1 MSETRV
7 MLGKRIRE
15 IRKGCKLSQEQLSEL
30 VGVDF
35 RYISKIELGKCYPSF
50 ETLEKI
56 AQSLQVEMR
65 ELFEFSHFAAAIV
78 TKQEIDKLLD
88 GADEHER
95 QLILRVTKAV
105 VRAVKVNV

>member
-7 MLGKRIRE
+7 ILGKRG
-15 IRKGCKLSQEQLSEL
+15 GCKLSQEQLLEL

-56 AQSLQVEMR
+56 AQLLQVEMC
-65 ELFEFSHFAAAIV
+65 ELFEFSHFSAAIV

-95 QLILRVTKAV
+95 QLILCVTKALA
-105 VRAVKVNV
+105 RAVNTNV